1 MKATLSIRLED
12 DLARALDD
20 AARRT
25 GHGKGR
31 IVKDAL
37 RAYMSATTETSALAA
52 LASVSGIVRGP
63 RDLSTNEKHLAGLGR
78 RGRVGKTAVR

>member
-1 MKATLSIRLED
+1 MTATLSIRLED
-12 DLARALDD
+12 DLARALGD

-37 RAYMSATTETSALAA
+37 RAYLAEGSGGSAFDALAG
-52 LASVSGIVRGP
+52 VSGIVRGP
-63 RDLSTNEKHLAGLGR
+63 RDLSTNKKHLSGLGQAAKKPPR
-78 RGRVGKTAVR
+78 R